1 MFIFGLSTL
10 SLVSARSHLV
20 FLSAEVTRDGQV
32 DNYKSDAYDEIS
44 ERLNGESLQA
54 TTTRQVQLPAED
66 WKRTLFQEI
75 ERSMAELG
83 KQIIDYCVH
92 LKQFQE
98 YNGEL
103 FVIEQRIDRSH
114 FCTWHIYDPKCRVR
128 LNGYAA
134 EHYIVQSIVFLANTQ
149 VAVPELKFF

>member
-75 ERSMAELG
+75 ERSMARLNHVG
-83 KQIIDYCVH
+83 IFFNFDSD
-92 LKQFQE
+92 
-98 YNGEL
+98 
-103 FVIEQRIDRSH
+103 VIVSH
-114 FCTWHIYDPKCRVR
+114 FDSYD
-128 LNGYAA
+128 
-134 EHYIVQSIVFLANTQ
+134 T
-149 VAVPELKFF
+149 

>member
-98 YNGEL
+98 YNGEI
-103 FVIEQRIDRSH
+103 FVIEQQLDKIL
-114 FCTWHIYDPKCRVR
+114 FYTW
-128 LNGYAA
+128 
-134 EHYIVQSIVFLANTQ
+134 YIISFG
-149 VAVPELKFF
+149 FFI